1 MVSNRGLDEHKLM
14 FIRYIICA
22 NYESLREDFDA
33 EGLEFSF
40 LDRLL

>member
-1 MVSNRGLDEHKLM
+1 MVSNRGLDELKLM
-14 FIRYIICA
+14 FIRYVICA
-22 NYESLREDFDA
+22 NYESLGEHFEA